1 MRLLTAPYKLVVV
14 GLFTLGVSGISG
26 VSWAED
32 SCTLVKEEPIG
43 MVIPVRL
50 TCLTDLDSERLYA
63 VVSDPL
69 QQAKAFSS
77 LGDRTRILSDEGD
90 HLRVQ
95 QFHENRMISDREVI
109 VEWRLSGGPQRRIV
123 AWRSAEDQ
131 SGVTEENVR
140 PEVHEGHWEISPQD
154 EGCKVVYYVK
164 YLPGGHIPDQM
175 VKSFVG
181 RGVRKV
187 VAELFEYLRA
197 SPVPPKKATQ

>member
-63 VVSDPL
+63 VVSDPM

-95 QFHENRMISDREVI
+95 QFHENRLIADREVV
-109 VEWRLSGGPQRRIV
+109 VEWRLGGRPELRTV
-123 AWRSAEDQ
+123 AWSSSEDQ
-131 SGVTEENVR
+131 AGVTGENVR
-140 PEVHEGHWEISPQD
+140 PEVHEGHWEISP
-154 EGCKVVYYVK
+154 EGEGSKIVYYVK
-164 YLPGGHIPDQM
+164 YLPGGHIPDR
-175 VKSFVG
+175 VVRSFVG
-181 RGVRKV
+181 KGVRKV
-187 VAELFEYLRA
+187 VAELFAYLRTDP
-197 SPVPPKKATQ
+197 SPPK